1 VVCMPCLRLAQRR
14 PPEPH
19 ALTGKE
25 VSVETILHSGLC
37 LAVHSCNTTPQAFMC
52 PCKSLHVMVI
62 LLVVVL
68 LQTRVATRAYKLLAT
83 LAKAHQLP
91 NKPAGQSAAEAAAA
105 ASRALSPEFEAL
117 VGYVHKELT
126 PSLNH
131 ALKDLGMVRRG
142 V

>member
-1 VVCMPCLRLAQRR
+1 
-14 PPEPH
+14 
-19 ALTGKE
+19 
-25 VSVETILHSGLC
+25 
-37 LAVHSCNTTPQAFMC
+37 
-52 PCKSLHVMVI
+52 MVI